1 MATLTLT
8 ISDTINEDGDV
19 GANVK
24 LDLIDPFGLVEGEE
38 PTSAYL
44 LAQELM
50 SYVKERINIVDEI
63 ESLDSNTIH

>member
-24 LDLIDPFGLVEGEE
+24 LDLIDPFGLVKGEE

-50 SYVKERINIVDEI
+50 QYIKKRVDITEDDKLP
-63 ESLDSNTIH
+63 ETIH

>member
-8 ISDTINEDGDV
+8 ISDTINGNGDV

-24 LDLIDPFGLVEGEE
+24 LDLIDPFGLVKGEE

-50 SYVKERINIVDEI
+50 QYIKKRVNITEDDKLPE
-63 ESLDSNTIH
+63 TTH

>member
-50 SYVKERINIVDEI
+50 QYIKNRIDITVDDKLPE
-63 ESLDSNTIH
+63 TIH